1 MKSGTIK
8 GLIAAAT
15 VALLGTGYILMSIE
29 TVTDGTV
36 AVVYSTNGVKK
47 EPLTAGWKFISPLE
61 KTVEYPVRNQALETE
76 AFSVVTSDGK
86 KFTINV
92 NYQYMT
98 EATKVVDLYKNYGKQ
113 DMQEVIV
120 LDKAE
125 TADSDE
131 VTHEAMKS
139 VSLNKNIQSIVKNV
153 IQRHTLDE
161 VYRTSTA
168 AISQEILALI
178 SEKEAKR
185 GFEISELNLGVANL
199 DDATQAAMDAKVQET
214 QNQEL
219 KTQQLETAKRD
230 AEKIAIET
238 EAQSAKN
245 RIEAQAEADAVLIQA
260 TATAEANKLK
270 METLTPELI
279 QAQWIA
285 AWDGK
290 LPTVQ
295 GEGMPIIQ
303 MPALDAKED
312 TKE

>member
-8 GLIAAAT
+8 GLIAAGT
-15 VALLGTGYILMSIE
+15 VAALGTIFVLASLE

-47 EPLTAGWKFISPLE
+47 EPLTAGIKFISPLE
-61 KTVEYPVRNQALETE
+61 KTVEYPIRNQALETDS
-76 AFSVVTSDGK
+76 FSVVTSDGK

-98 EATKVVDLYKNYGKQ
+98 ETTKVVDLYKNYGKQ
-113 DMQEVIV
+113 DMQLVDIV
-120 LDKAE
+120 DKAASAE
-125 TADSDE
+125 GDA

-139 VSLNKNIQSIVKNV
+139 VSLTKNIQATVKNV

-161 VYRTSTA
+161 VYRTSTT
-168 AISQEILALI
+168 AISQEILAEL
-178 SEKEAKR
+178 SDKEAKR

-219 KTQQLETAKRD
+219 KIQQLETAKLD
-230 AEKIAIET
+230 AEKITIES
-238 EAQSAKN
+238 EAAANQK
-245 RIEAQAEADAVLIQA
+245 RIQAQAEADSVLIQA

-285 AWDGK
+285 QWNGA
-290 LPTVQ
+290 LPQVQ